1 MGNNLCM
8 EQKIEKKQQKTKK
21 AGLQSSNNDLNEYK
35 LPADPKEKKLF
46 QSQAGNHS
54 LGDDEKT
61 TLSSFRIIR
70 VIGSGAFGKV
80 YLVNKKGTGNKI
92 FKIEKNFTGYKK
104 SQSLCMQKMHAAQMF
119 LLILFLQKTDL
130 NISCQ
135 SFFLYKYLIEEVYAM
150 KVYDKMTLYE
160 KNVILSTIGERNILK
175 NMNSNFIVKLHY
187 AFQAAQNLYLMM
199 DFMVGG
205 ELYYHLKKAKKFDEE
220 RTKFYIAQVILA
232 IECLHQNNIMYRDLK
247 LENILLGQDGYI
259 KLTDFGLSKEGIK
272 DKDLTNTLCGTA
284 EYMAPEQIMNEGHNK
299 MADFWQI
306 GVLTYEMLYGTTP
319 FFNEFR
325 PNKDEIFND
334 IIQGKYTFPQY
345 FKDEAKNFIRGLL
358 QKDVKKRLGYNGFHE
373 LKKHAFFADFDWDK
387 LERQEIEPQFKP
399 PLRSQVDL
407 QNFNPRLVKN
417 TMTDLGVKDNK
428 PQLKEEIESQFRGF
442 TFVKDDHLNTDVHQ
456 RNSSAERNN

>member
-1 MGNNLCM
+1 MGNSLCM
-8 EQKIEKKQQKTKK
+8 EQKVEKNQQKTKK
-21 AGLQSSNNDLNEYK
+21 SGLQSSNNDLNEYK

-54 LGDDEKT
+54 LGEEEKI

-80 YLVNKKGTGNKI
+80 YLVNKKGT
-92 FKIEKNFTGYKK
+92 
-104 SQSLCMQKMHAAQMF
+104 
-119 LLILFLQKTDL
+119 
-130 NISCQ
+130 
-135 SFFLYKYLIEEVYAM
+135 EEVYAM

-345 FKDEAKNFIRGLL
+345 FKDDAKNFIRGLL

-428 PQLKEEIESQFRGF
+428 PHLKEEIESQFRGF
-442 TFVKDDHLNTDVHQ
+442 TFVKEYLNFLQLYLTLIQNFNSDHLNTDVPQ

>member
-199 DFMVGG
+199 DFMVG
-205 ELYYHLKKAKKFDEE
+205 
-220 RTKFYIAQVILA
+220 
-232 IECLHQNNIMYRDLK
+232 
-247 LENILLGQDGYI
+247 
-259 KLTDFGLSKEGIK
+259 

>member
-8 EQKIEKKQQKTKK
+8 EQKIEKKQSKTKK

-46 QSQAGNHS
+46 QSYAGNHS
-54 LGDDEKT
+54 LGDDDKI
-61 TLSSFRIIR
+61 TLSSFIIIR

-80 YLVNKKGTGNKI
+80 YLVNKKGT
-92 FKIEKNFTGYKK
+92 
-104 SQSLCMQKMHAAQMF
+104 
-119 LLILFLQKTDL
+119 
-130 NISCQ
+130 
-135 SFFLYKYLIEEVYAM
+135 EEVYAM
-150 KVYDKMTLYE
+150 KVYDKMTLFE

-175 NMNSNFIVKLHY
+175 NMNSSFIVKLHY

-373 LKKHAFFADFDWDK
+373 LKKHAFFAGFDWDK

-442 TFVKDDHLNTDVHQ
+442 TFVKDDHLNTDVPQ